1 MASRALQGSI
11 VLGAA
16 ALILAPSMAMAEC
29 GYIYE
34 NTESFRDKGIYPAQ
48 VLLIDGETPKSFENG
63 FKITPGQHTVKV
75 AEMIPEGELGMAGIP
90 NNRDTEKS
98 VTMNFDAGK
107 AYVMASQVAADAQ
120 GGSTADLKDIWDI
133 TMFVMKKDC
142 K

>member
-1 MASRALQGSI
+1 MAGSRIRNPIALAAM
-11 VLGAA
+11 AA
-16 ALILAPSMAMAEC
+16 AFVPSLVQAEC

-48 VLLIDGETPKSFENG
+48 VLLIDGETPKSWENG
-63 FKITPGQHTVKV
+63 FKIAPGQHTVKV
-75 AEMIPEGELGMAGIP
+75 GEMIPESELGMSGIAT
-90 NNRDTEKS
+90 NRDMEKS

-107 AYVMASQVAADAQ
+107 AYVMAAQVATDAQ

>member
-1 MASRALQGSI
+1 MASRAFRGSI

-16 ALILAPSMAMAEC
+16 ALVLVPSMAMAEC
-29 GYIYE
+29 AYVYE
-34 NTESFRDKGIYPAQ
+34 NTESFRDKGIYPAR

-63 FKITPGQHTVKV
+63 FKIAPGQHTVKV